1 MGRVLS
7 ATKPVTEEGKM
18 YHVRVSPNEV
28 GRYVLLPGDPD
39 RVKVIAQLL
48 EEPHLIVEH
57 REFTVYNGYVEGE
70 LVTVCSTGI
79 GCPATAIAIEELLS
93 CGAKTFIRVGSC
105 GAIQDHVKVGDLII
119 ATGAVRLDG
128 SSRTYIFPEYPAVAS
143 LQVLIE
149 LKNAAERL
157 NFRHQVGI
165 VASTDS
171 FYVGQSRPGFKNY
184 ILPKHKNLINVLRKV
199 NVLCFEMETSTLFT
213 LANIYNFNA
222 GSVLAVFANRVTGD
236 FQVKGEEEA
245 AKTAVECVRNLVLKE
260 EKVK

>member
-1 MGRVLS
+1 MEKIFS
-7 ATKPVTEEGKM
+7 ATKPITEKGKM
-18 YHVRVSPNEV
+18 YHVRVAPDEV

-48 EEPHLIVEH
+48 KEHRPIVEH

-93 CGAKTFIRVGSC
+93 CGARTFIRVGSC
-105 GAIQDHVKVGDLII
+105 GAIQAHLKIGDLVI

-128 SSRTYIFPEYPAVAS
+128 TSKAYIFSEYPAVAS
-143 LQVLIE
+143 LPVLIE

-157 NFRHQVGI
+157 NFKHHVGI
-165 VASTDS
+165 IASTDS
-171 FYVGQSRPGFKNY
+171 FYVGQSRPGFNEY
-184 ILPKHKNLINVLRKV
+184 MLPEHKDLINILGKV

-222 GSVLAVFANRVTGD
+222 GSVLAVFANRVTGE

-245 AKTAVECVRNLVLKE
+245 AKTAVECIRNLIQK
-260 EKVK
+260 KYP